1 MSYRI
6 PPDKPP
12 DDQTTSSGSNGDE
25 VHIEKITKTVS
36 QGDPIPSSLG
46 KKKIS
51 NEEVQ
56 MSSSKDEATAK
67 LIGII
72 NGKSSKLASEK
83 EKLKGKLADLIVTNK
98 MKRKTLIE
106 LQKDAKR
113 KRTLAVS
120 LQNSTQLETYK

>member
-36 QGDPIPSSLG
+36 QGDQIPSSLG